1 MGGWPS
7 YRDSFFPSPG
17 SKQIDH
23 VWNLKENDVA
33 LPKQKYTCFTACQ
46 YLVGVYTGTKFF
58 FLRLSRQH
66 CEADL
71 ERETRAMHGE
81 QVLQAIKEI
90 KNIK

>member
-1 MGGWPS
+1 MHLFHSLSIPS
-7 YRDSFFPSPG
+7 MCLYRS
-17 SKQIDH
+17 H
-23 VWNLKENDVA
+23 
-33 LPKQKYTCFTACQ
+33 
-46 YLVGVYTGTKFF
+46 FF
-58 FLRLSRQH
+58 FLRFSRQH